1 MCFEKR
7 CLIKFECTRQ
17 QFKYILG
24 KVQSIDKNLSDVPK
38 SETFVY
44 FTKITTVTWSINKII
59 FVCSIAFLTSI
70 YIICSSFKMLT
81 PLLICAFT
89 IFLSPYVMKVGIMN
103 YYFKNYF
110 TLLCHCRN
118 VPLSKSLCS
127 RTKSSHRKNLCI
139 EQFQKTKKDLAK
151 KSKKNQRKFPFSI
164 LSALCV
170 AS

>member
-1 MCFEKR
+1 M
-7 CLIKFECTRQ
+7 
-17 QFKYILG
+17 
-24 KVQSIDKNLSDVPK
+24 PK

-151 KSKKNQRKFPFSI
+151 KNQRKIKESFHFQSFQ
-164 LSALCV
+164 LSALLAKSDFSICQHRKIILGICFL
-170 AS
+170 S